1 MGAGP
6 TVILSAG
13 LFDII
18 FEKSVV
24 YYGIL
29 VALDILGV
37 VGMLRV
43 CISHF
48 MNEKNDVQTTDE
60 TAWTMDPRE
69 MAEYDDKKQGLS
81 LFSNVTVFQ

>member
-13 LFDII
+13 IFDII

-24 YYGIL
+24 YYSFLL
-29 VALDILGV
+29 VLDILGV
-37 VGMLRV
+37 IGMLQV

-48 MNEKNDVQTTDE
+48 MNEKNSVITIDE
-60 TAWTMDPRE
+60 TA
-69 MAEYDDKKQGLS
+69 
-81 LFSNVTVFQ
+81 